1 MLQQEA
7 EYTRCCNQLP
17 QHRYDGCLCRLQ
29 GWKMKKMLLLAG
41 LFGAGA
47 HAADLATCQRIRDN
61 GERLACYD
69 ALAHQDSAA
78 TPAKNEPDT
87 AAILP
92 PPAATETQL
101 ASVTPAEQ
109 APVRAEAGAVRQ
121 GDAFSQRW
129 ELDASDQKGIF
140 NIRPHMPVYLLPV
153 SWRQNVNRQPCS
165 SNPRN
170 CASHPEDSYKNIEAK
185 FQLSF
190 KTKLWEDA
198 LGSDID
204 LWAAY
209 TQQSY
214 WQVYDTE
221 NSSPF
226 RETDYQP
233 EVWATIPVQWG
244 PQWLQLRMINL
255 GLVHQSNGQT
265 LPLSRS
271 WNRAYASFGLTS
283 GDLSVIVKPW
293 WRLPEDAADDD
304 NPDISDYSGRLE
316 TLWVYPWRDHLFSLT
331 WRNNLKFASATPNR
345 SYWQFEWAFPLAGSL
360 HGYVQAFDGWGDSL
374 QNYNFRNRG
383 ISAGI
388 SLVNWQ

>member
-1 MLQQEA
+1 
-7 EYTRCCNQLP
+7 
-17 QHRYDGCLCRLQ
+17 
-29 GWKMKKMLLLAG
+29 MKKMLILAG

-69 ALAHQDSAA
+69 ALAREDSTAKL
-78 TPAKNEPDT
+78 AKNEPDT
-87 AAILP
+87 TAILP
-92 PPAATETQL
+92 QPATTETPL
-101 ASVTPAEQ
+101 AAITPEEQ
-109 APVRAEAGAVRQ
+109 APILAGAGLGKQ

-170 CASHPEDSYKNIEAK
+170 CASAPEDSYKNIEAK